1 MDEMSASGAVKVF
14 FPGVRPSRQGPCAN
28 GNPFLGPPFGTTRAA
43 VTQLGECETEDLE
56 VAGSSPACGTAPS
69 KTVIPGALFSSR
81 PALAQP
87 GQSG

>member
-1 MDEMSASGAVKVF
+1 MTVCSRGGRKFFRRSPRPFPDAV
-14 FPGVRPSRQGPCAN
+14 PAD
-28 GNPFLGPPFGTTRAA
+28 GNPFLCRLFGTTRAA

-56 VAGSSPACGTAPS
+56 VAGSSPACGTSPS
-69 KTVIPGALFSSR
+69 KAVIPEALYSSR